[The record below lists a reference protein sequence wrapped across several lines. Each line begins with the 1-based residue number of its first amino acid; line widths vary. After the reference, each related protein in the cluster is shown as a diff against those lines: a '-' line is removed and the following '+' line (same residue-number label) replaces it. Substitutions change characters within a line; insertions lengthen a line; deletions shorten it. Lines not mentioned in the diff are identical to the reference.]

1 MNYATLQKWLGV
13 EFRNNDLLVHALTH
27 RSYWNDDK
35 DNRVRRSNE
44 RLEFLGDAVL
54 ELIITDSLYATF
66 PDKTEGD
73 LTAIRSRLVSAE
85 NLATVGEGGDIYDN
99 LLMSKGER
107 KSETIRGRQILV
119 ANAMESLMGALYLDQ
134 GLPAVTAFV
143 KRRVLTHVEQVASKA
158 LDPKSVLQ
166 AKAQEHMKVTPT
178 YQNLEASGPDH
189 ARRFVVGVYISG
201 TLTAKGHGPSKRD
214 AEVKAAEAAL
224 IMRGWAP
231 SPI

>member
-1 MNYATLQKWLGV
+1 MNYAAVQRWLGA
-13 EFRNNDLLVHALTH
+13 EFRNQDLLVHALTH

-54 ELIITDSLYATF
+54 ELIITDFLYANY
-66 PDKTEGD
+66 PDKAEGE
-73 LTAIRSRLVSAE
+73 LTAIRSKLVSAD
-85 NLATVGEGGDIYDN
+85 NLATVGEGGDIFDH
-99 LLMSKGER
+99 LLMSKGEQ
-107 KSETIRGRQILV
+107 KSQTIRSRQILV
-119 ANAMESLMGALYLDQ
+119 ANTMESLMGALYLDQ

-143 KRRVLTHVEQVASKA
+143 HQRILTHVEQVAKKA
-158 LDPKSVLQ
+158 FDPKSVLQ
-166 AKAQEHMKVTPT
+166 AKAQECLKVTPT
-178 YQNLEASGPDH
+178 YQNLEVSGPDH
-189 ARRFVVGVYISG
+189 AKRFVVGVYLGG
-201 TLTAKGHGPSKRD
+201 TLTAKGHGPSKKD